1 MKKIASHIKTST
13 TDLGDMVE
21 KRLKESALPAQQGAS
36 EPREDGGPE
45 ALYDTHYIVDDL
57 QAGTV
62 VRKAAVQ
69 LGLLVDDGADLLYRA
84 NPVRQL
90 RSARRKMRS
99 EAGAAKAIEH
109 TPHYDV
115 RYRQKIDIQAQDGT
129 LLCANLFAP
138 QTDNPDQVFP
148 AIVLINSWLMDKHQY
163 VIQARRFAR
172 NGYIV
177 LSYSARGW
185 GKSGGVVDVGGSN
198 DVSDLSTIID
208 WLIDNAPVDAL
219 NIGSAGIS
227 YGSGL
232 SLLGAAHDERI
243 KTVVCMS
250 GWSDLLQAFWSQQTP
265 REVCAK
271 VLVTSSD
278 MAART
283 DDQLSFLLN
292 SLIKNQHM
300 DQVKAWA
307 KQRSPATYL
316 KKYNKRQPPI
326 YLIQNLQDELFQPNA
341 VLDFYAKLQ
350 GPKRIDLNMG
360 THASAEISGIL
371 GLKNHLWTRA
381 HAWFDYWLRDV
392 PNDIMDQPPV
402 NFEFE
407 RHSGFKLRLGKHE
420 GYRQALDEWPSK
432 ALETRSFYLSPPTD
446 QADHGKLAMQPA
458 QLEATQM
465 ISSAL
470 GTSKSTA
477 GLPFVSSSKSA
488 HLNMPLKLDLAK
500 VNPRLAVVYQSETFV
515 QRALLLGAPELHLQI
530 ETSRPQVQLI
540 AYLYEGN
547 EEGRCQLITHG
558 PFTRHAVAPNKPM
571 AISFELVTACYEV
584 RAGHHL
590 ILVMD
595 TSDLQ
600 YKIPTKDDFEL
611 TFHHGLNT
619 PPRLDLPFAET
630 DFF

>member
-13 TDLGDMVE
+13 TDFGDMVE
-21 KRLKESALPAQQGAS
+21 KRLKETPLAAQQGAS
-36 EPREDGGPE
+36 DAHENDQLESP
-45 ALYDTHYIVDDL
+45 YDTHYIVDDL

-62 VRKAAVQ
+62 ARKAAVQ
-69 LGLLVDDGADLLYRA
+69 LGLLVDDGVDLLYRA
-84 NPVRQL
+84 NPVRQF
-90 RSARRKMRS
+90 RSARRKFRS
-99 EAGAAKAIEH
+99 EAGTPVAVDHA
-109 TPHYDV
+109 PHYDV
-115 RYRQKIDIQAQDGT
+115 RYRQKIDIQTQDGT

-138 QTDNPDQVFP
+138 QTDNPEQTFP
-148 AIVLINSWLMDKHQY
+148 AIILINSWMMDKHQY

-172 NGYIV
+172 NGYLV

-198 DVSDLSTIID
+198 DVSDLSTVID
-208 WLIDNAPVDAL
+208 WLIDNAPVDAH

-278 MAART
+278 VAART
-283 DDQLSFLLN
+283 DDQLSFLLT
-292 SLIKNQHM
+292 SLLKNQHM
-300 DQVKAWA
+300 KQVKAWA
-307 KQRSPATYL
+307 KERSPATYL
-316 KKYNKRQPPI
+316 RKYNKRQPPI

-341 VLDFYAKLQ
+341 LLDFYGKLQ

-371 GLKNHLWTRA
+371 GLQNHLWKRA

-392 PNDIMDQPPV
+392 PNDIMARAPV

-420 GYRQALDEWPSK
+420 GYRQALDDWPSK
-432 ALETRSFYLSPPTD
+432 SLETRPLYLAPPTD
-446 QADHGKLAMQPA
+446 QSDHGKLSMQPA
-458 QLEATQM
+458 PEGPTQM
-465 ISSAL
+465 ISSAF

-500 VNPRLAVVYQSETFV
+500 VNPRLAVVYQSETFS
-515 QRALLLGAPELHLQI
+515 QPALILGVPELHLEI

-547 EEGRCQLITHG
+547 EEGRCRLITHG
-558 PFTRHAVAPNKPM
+558 PFTRHAIAPNKPL
-571 AISFELVTACYEV
+571 AVRFELVATCYEV
-584 RAGHHL
+584 QEGHHL

-600 YKIPTKDDFEL
+600 YKIPTKDEFEV
-611 TFHHGLNT
+611 TFHYGAKT

-630 DFF
+630 ELF